1 MKPKLFHRNFS
12 LLIAGQASSLLGN
25 GILAGLAAS
34 KIHGK
39 NIYLIIGAL
48 GFFLIPPGILFL
60 LSGNPYIRY
69 GLAACGFSIFA
80 TSLIQRLTPGNM
92 MGKVSAYTSAFT
104 QCIQPLGQ
112 ILYGFLFDSFSGGVA
127 WILILTGTI
136 LGGFGLAVKG
146 FFRKTEREFTEN

>member
-69 GLAACGFSIFA
+69 GVFPFL
-80 TSLIQRLTPGNM
+80 P
-92 MGKVSAYTSAFT
+92 
-104 QCIQPLGQ
+104 PL
-112 ILYGFLFDSFSGGVA
+112 LSRD
-127 WILILTGTI
+127 
-136 LGGFGLAVKG
+136 
-146 FFRKTEREFTEN
+146 